1 MSDLCMFLS
10 KSAHFAGELREVLKL
25 RRDTVD
31 SAAEKEEVYQNQTG
45 DKPHTVQWMNK
56 KVL

>member
-1 MSDLCMFLS
+1 MFLS
-10 KSAHFAGELREVLKL
+10 KSVHFDGELRDALKL
-25 RRDTVD
+25 RRDTID
-31 SAAEKEEVYQNQTG
+31 SAADKEEVYQNQTG

>member
-10 KSAHFAGELREVLKL
+10 KSVHFHGELREALKL
-25 RRDTVD
+25 RRDTID
-31 SAAEKEEVYQNQTG
+31 PAADKEEAYQNQTG
-45 DKPHTVQWMNK
+45 DKPHTVQWTNK